1 MVSIIIIT
9 LIILCIHVIRWC
21 NAVRVGATMESE
33 KHATKCMVTGTICS
47 ILIFILPIIHI
58 FYTIYQHM

>member
-21 NAVRVGATMESE
+21 NAVGDPVGQA
-33 KHATKCMVTGTICS
+33 KHATKCISTGTIGS
-47 ILIFILPIIHI
+47 ILVFVLSVFHI
-58 FYTIYQHM
+58 FYTMYQHM

>member
-9 LIILCIHVIRWC
+9 LIVLFIHVIRWW
-21 NAVRVGATMESE
+21 NAVSLGLTMESE
-33 KHATKCMVTGTICS
+33 KHATKCLVTGTIGF

-58 FYTIYQHM
+58 FYTIYQHI